1 MERFDSTVP
10 PTYFRH
16 ARAVIFVYAVNS
28 QESIDNIVH
37 WSESIA
43 PQRLG
48 PQRTKMICALVG
60 NKADD
65 ENREVTFK
73 RGRDTADVCGFD
85 KDLVFEVSAKT
96 GDGVDEMFDAIAD
109 RMEQTGEGTLS
120 SQQRLSKA
128 ADKKIVGCCS
138 SS

>member
-16 ARAVIFVYAVNS
+16 AKAVIFVYAINS
-28 QESIDNIVH
+28 EESIDNIVH

-48 PQRTKMICALVG
+48 PQRTEMVCALVG
-60 NKADD
+60 NKVDD
-65 ENREVTFK
+65 GNREVTLR

-96 GDGVDEMFDAIAD
+96 GHGVDEMFDAIAD
-109 RMEQTGEGTLS
+109 RLAPSGEKARS
-120 SQQRLSKA
+120 SQQQSPSPASK
-128 ADKKIVGCCS
+128 KTMGCCNS
-138 SS
+138 S

>member
-16 ARAVIFVYAVNS
+16 ARAVVFVYAINS

-37 WSESIA
+37 WSESIT

-48 PQRTKMICALVG
+48 PQRTEMICALVG
-60 NKADD
+60 NKSDD
-65 ENREVTFK
+65 ENREVTLK

-85 KDLVFEVSAKT
+85 KDLVFEASAKT
-96 GDGVDEMFDAIAD
+96 GQGVDEMFDTIAD
-109 RMEQTGEGTLS
+109 RLVLSGEELQS
-120 SQQRLSKA
+120 SQQRPSTSANKKA
-128 ADKKIVGCCS
+128 VSCCNS
-138 SS
+138 S